1 VPDSFDENK
10 NSGIWGMYENIPEDP
25 DRRRRHR
32 ASKITA
38 LASFAAMTIFGACA
52 AEQAFALSPM
62 PVSGDAVSIVGQ
74 AGPTP
79 AWIAFCSQFPQEC
92 AVDPSEPAAI
102 AMTQS
107 VWDTLVDVNERVNAS
122 VLPVT
127 DQDHWGVADRWDYPD
142 DGLGDC
148 EDIQLLKRR
157 LLTKAGLPQRA
168 LRMTVVID
176 ELGAGH
182 AVLMV
187 RTDRGDFI
195 LDNKR
200 NAVLSWQK
208 TGYRYV
214 KREGSES
221 KSWVWLGNQPAP
233 MVTATK

>member
-1 VPDSFDENK
+1 MCGMNSQISRRWRGRFD
-10 NSGIWGMYENIPEDP
+10 
-25 DRRRRHR
+25 RFL
-32 ASKITA
+32 A
-38 LASFAAMTIFGACA
+38 LAAFSSAMLTGAACIDS
-52 AEQAFALSPM
+52 AFAQTAM
-62 PVSGDAVSIVGQ
+62 PVSGDAIQVAGH

-79 AWIAFCSQFPQEC
+79 AWIAFCAQMPEEC
-92 AVDPSEPAAI
+92 AYDASEPARIVLDQATWKAI
-102 AMTQS
+102 
-107 VWDTLVDVNERVNAS
+107 VEINERVNDTII
-122 VLPVT
+122 PVT

-157 LLTKAGLPQRA
+157 LLTEKGLPHRA

-182 AVLMV
+182 AVLMA

-200 NAVLSWQK
+200 KAVLPWQE

-214 KREGSES
+214 KREGSDNAA
-221 KSWVWLGNQPAP
+221 WVWLGNQAAP
-233 MVTATK
+233 IVTATK

>member
-1 VPDSFDENK
+1 MC
-10 NSGIWGMYENIPEDP
+10 GMISQISPKWQGRFN
-25 DRRRRHR
+25 RFL
-32 ASKITA
+32 A
-38 LASFAAMTIFGACA
+38 LAAFSSAMLVGTAGINSATA
-52 AEQAFALSPM
+52 QTVM
-62 PVSGDAVSIVGQ
+62 PVSADAIHTAGH

-79 AWIAFCSQFPQEC
+79 AWIAFCAQMPNEC
-92 AVDPSEPAAI
+92 AYDMSEPATIVLDPATWKAI
-102 AMTQS
+102 
-107 VWDTLVDVNERVNAS
+107 VEINERVNDTII
-122 VLPVT
+122 PVT

-157 LLTKAGLPQRA
+157 LLTEAGLPHRA

-182 AVLMV
+182 AVLMA

-200 NAVLSWQK
+200 KAVLPWQE

-214 KREGSES
+214 KREGSDNAA
-221 KSWVWLGNQPAP
+221 WVWLGNLSAP
-233 MVTATK
+233 IMTATK

>member
-1 VPDSFDENK
+1 MISHISPKWQGRFNR
-10 NSGIWGMYENIPEDP
+10 IL
-25 DRRRRHR
+25 
-32 ASKITA
+32 A
-38 LASFAAMTIFGACA
+38 LAAFSSAMLAGTAGTNSASA
-52 AEQAFALSPM
+52 QTVM
-62 PVSGDAVSIVGQ
+62 PVSAGAIQIAGH

-79 AWIAFCSQFPQEC
+79 AWIAFCAQMPNEC
-92 AVDPSEPAAI
+92 AYDMSEPATIVLDPATWKAI
-102 AMTQS
+102 
-107 VWDTLVDVNERVNAS
+107 VEINERVNDTII
-122 VLPVT
+122 PVT

-157 LLTKAGLPQRA
+157 LLTEAGLPHRA

-182 AVLMV
+182 AVLMA

-200 NAVLSWQK
+200 KAVLPWQE

-214 KREGSES
+214 KREGSDNAA
-221 KSWVWLGNQPAP
+221 WVWLGNQAAP
-233 MVTATK
+233 IVTATK